1 MAKATVLLGN
11 TNLNLPPTVQLAKI
25 CELIADSVA
34 YCGMWMEVIKL
45 TAAGRLDP
53 ITLAGGSDRKLPSTQ
68 RLLPPLIV
76 TIWCLME
83 SLRRGWIF
91 ARWRIPIR
99 AVEYF
104 IANRQHRITAARDG
118 DGGARQRR
126 LLVDSPARQS
136 VTSRVIRN
144 PPSPSRDR
152 NHIPPRRQSSNFEW
166 ILLFLTVAQF

>member
-1 MAKATVLLGN
+1 M
-11 TNLNLPPTVQLAKI
+11 NLPPTVQLAKI
-25 CELIADSVA
+25 CELIAESVA

-104 IANRQHRITAARDG
+104 IANRQRRITAARD
-118 DGGARQRR
+118 DGGDNGDCS
-126 LLVDSPARQS
+126 LTPPHVSPSLRAS
-136 VTSRVIRN
+136 FVTLPPPLETETTSRRAR
-144 PPSPSRDR
+144 SR
-152 NHIPPRRQSSNFEW
+152 RRQSSNFEW
-166 ILLFLTVAQF
+166 ILLFLTVAEF